1 MNPLELNIININ
13 MFWLLA
19 SDLASKY
26 DVVDIVLILDVM
38 MQDEKIK
45 RR

>member
-26 DVVDIVLILDVM
+26 DVIDIVLILDVM

>member
-1 MNPLELNIININ
+1 